1 MRSPSR
7 FQSDAL
13 WDNWVTL
20 PSLTTLVRTLP
31 THQLLSL
38 WTAIFSTGLMVGFSM
53 DLLLEGREPIVRL
66 AMNVVSSGAFFIF
79 YFLFSL
85 PVRIWRIVA
94 VTAGHLVFITVS
106 SRAFPLLPDAPPGRL
121 TLDAVGI
128 FATMLVGQTMF
139 LHFINVTA
147 ARYLRAQAES
157 GCARVAGAASAR
169 YWRTCTPC

>member
-31 THQLLSL
+31 TRQLLSL

-79 YFLFSL
+79 YFLFL
-85 PVRIWRIVA
+85 YI
-94 VTAGHLVFITVS
+94 
-106 SRAFPLLPDAPPGRL
+106 
-121 TLDAVGI
+121 
-128 FATMLVGQTMF
+128 
-139 LHFINVTA
+139 
-147 ARYLRAQAES
+147 
-157 GCARVAGAASAR
+157 GCE
-169 YWRTCTPC
+169 